1 MKDFILKL
9 TREAI
14 ETYVK
19 TGKKISAPE
28 RYPKELDE
36 KKGVFVTIYKKPK
49 ELRGCIGFPYPQIPI
64 IRGLIEAAIEACKD
78 PRFSPLSKEELKD
91 IWIEISILSKPKLI
105 EVRSQ
110 KDCLEKI
117 EPGKDGL
124 ILQKGYCSGLLLPQV
139 WEEIP
144 VKEDFLEALCM
155 KAGLLADE
163 WLDSSTKIYKFK
175 VQAFK
180 EC

>member
-1 MKDFILKL
+1 MKDFVLKL
-9 TREAI
+9 ARQVI

-19 TGKKISAPE
+19 AGKKISIPD

-49 ELRGCIGFPYPQIPI
+49 ELRGCIGFPYPQMPI
-64 IRGLIEAAIEACKD
+64 IRGLIEAAIEACGD

-91 IWIEISILSKPKLI
+91 IWIEVSILSKPEMIK
-105 EVRSQ
+105 VKSQ
-110 KDCLEKI
+110 KDCLKEI
-117 EPGKDGL
+117 NPGKDGL

-144 VKEDFLEALCM
+144 KKEDFLEALCM

>member
-1 MKDFILKL
+1 MRNFVLKL
-9 TREAI
+9 AREAI

-19 TGKKISAPE
+19 TGKKISAPAE
-28 RYPKELDE
+28 YPKELDE

-49 ELRGCIGFPYPQIPI
+49 ELRGCVGFPYPQLPV
-64 IRGLIEAAIEACKD
+64 IRGLVEAAIEASKD

-91 IWIEISILSKPKLI
+91 IWIEVSILSTPKLI
-105 EVRSQ
+105 EVKSQ
-110 KDCLEKI
+110 KDCLKKI
-117 EPGKDGL
+117 NAGKDGL

-144 VKEDFLEALCM
+144 EKEDFLEALCM

-163 WLDSSTKIYKFK
+163 WLDSSTKIYKFE
-175 VQAFK
+175 VQSFK

>member
-1 MKDFILKL
+1 MRNFVLKL
-9 TREAI
+9 AREAI

-19 TGKKISAPE
+19 TGKKIPVPKE
-28 RYPKELDE
+28 HPKELDD

-49 ELRGCIGFPYPQIPI
+49 ELRGCIGFPYPQLP
-64 IRGLIEAAIEACKD
+64 LIEGLTQTAVEVCKD

-91 IWIEISILSKPKLI
+91 IWIEVSILSKPELI
-105 EVRSQ
+105 KVKSQ
-110 KDCLEKI
+110 KDCLKEI
-117 EPGKDGL
+117 TPGKDGL
-124 ILQKGYCSGLLLPQV
+124 MLQKGYYSGLFLPQV

-144 VKEDFLEALCM
+144 EKEDFLEALCM

-163 WLDSSTKIYKFK
+163 WLDSSAKIYKFK